1 MFQNIAVMNK
11 TRTGREMAVVE
22 VIVLATAVATDLV
35 VLLSHNDAAHF
46 RPKRQ
51 LFIER
56 EQLAAMHLFDRSV
69 EKVRKPFSCVIEV
82 LVLAPLCN
90 RNNRGPWAACTVSSS

>member
-35 VLLSHNDAAHF
+35 VLLSHNEAAHF

-56 EQLAAMHLFDRSV
+56 ELAAMHLFDRSV